1 MINYNSAWINNLVIT
16 FRYLDHM
23 CELNNLDKKHT
34 VLQPV
39 VLKVLRQ

>member
-1 MINYNSAWINNLVIT
+1 MIIILPGLILVIT

-23 CELNNLDKKHT
+23 CELNKLDKKHA